1 MMFSRDPSPLV
12 LVLASRSAVPG
23 SAPSFCRTNA
33 ERDAVRVCL
42 GVSAGQSPLLL
53 DGEGA
58 YICSV
63 CKTIVYTLIVLFSVF
78 DRHEEHHS
86 QR

>member
-1 MMFSRDPSPLV
+1 MMFSRDPTPLV

-42 GVSAGQSPLLL
+42 GVSAGQSPL
-53 DGEGA
+53 
-58 YICSV
+58 
-63 CKTIVYTLIVLFSVF
+63 
-78 DRHEEHHS
+78 
-86 QR
+86 